1 MDYFLGIPEL
11 RLSEKEKYENDHY
24 WFKKVMEFH
33 LPSGGMTNYLTEAQ
47 QKMVN
52 NYLYRNDKFDF
63 GEWEDVCNELGI
75 DETNF
80 DTTFFKVNIINV
92 IVNYL
97 KTVELRRND
106 TYTPLL
112 LTQQAMVEKDEQLKN
127 QIAQYVEGQLLAVL
141 QSNQKYQEL
150 IMAAQDQSGQIAPEQ
165 LAEIEKQVQAME
177 QELKAQY
184 PIPQIEGFMSELEI
198 LANKIIQYATYNTSV
213 RYKKVK
219 NDCFEDVILN
229 DGEIVRIVDTYD
241 GTEFERVN
249 LPYFLCHKSPEH
261 EYVQQSMW
269 AAYTKM
275 FTLFQL
281 KLEFPELENDE
292 LARYGLYSHNIE
304 SPTIDIRTHHHT
316 KYPEWDTQAL
326 ITKGLPYYDEKQQ
339 YGYGELP
346 YVHRERLIP
355 VTHFEFVAFKKIGF
369 LRTTDIMGKEILE
382 FVDESF
388 DTPKSAVKEKAM
400 NEWGYESDTYFW
412 EGGSVEWLWL
422 PRKYEMYRIG
432 LNFYTRIREVKN
444 QPINPDNPFKHE
456 LSYYGKFLSNYN
468 AERISVFERL
478 KPYNV
483 LYVVIFNK
491 LAQLAERWDGYL
503 IPVDPSAIPSGLG
516 DTSEERMNKFFQYRK
531 EGYLIQDSFVED
543 KPGLTRPAPAVIPV
557 DIGQTFAVLMQMLN
571 WIKSEMG
578 LIVGVSP
585 QALSQMISGNVTDNQ
600 QALRQTSYMIDP
612 TFQQHNWIWQEI
624 MTGYVNHFIEWA
636 KNKIENGGEHRLS
649 YIFGENQREVLRI
662 KPENLEFAYLGVMI
676 NNSNPKEYFDIMLR
690 ESQAMIQNQMLTV
703 ADFSKLLLAVQSG
716 ESPYEIQKY
725 FIKAQKDRE
734 TRDAQI
740 QEQQMK
746 VEQMKQA
753 SQKEMIQIQKD
764 LINLQEQWKEKHIE
778 AKGEIDK
785 EIANIKVYQ
794 NQETLDVDNNGISD
808 ALQAGELQRKI
819 NEGETKLNIEKQ
831 KAITEARSQSFE
843 EVKEKNKQIENQKDR
858 EHDLQKERIKAN
870 KSTNKK

>member
-1 MDYFLGIPEL
+1 MDYFLGVPEL
-11 RLSEKEKYENDHY
+11 RLSEKEKYENDCF
-24 WFKKVMEFH
+24 WFKRVMEFH

-127 QIAQYVEGQLLAVL
+127 EIAQYVEGQLSAVL
-141 QSNQKYQEL
+141 QANQKYQEL

-229 DGEIVRIVDTYD
+229 DGEVIRIVDTYD

-346 YVHRERLIP
+346 YIHRERLIP

-369 LRTTDIMGKEILE
+369 LRTTDVMGKEILE

-388 DTPKSAVKEKAM
+388 DVPKV
-400 NEWGYESDTYFW
+400 
-412 EGGSVEWLWL
+412 
-422 PRKYEMYRIG
+422 
-432 LNFYTRIREVKN
+432 
-444 QPINPDNPFKHE
+444 
-456 LSYYGKFLSNYN
+456 
-468 AERISVFERL
+468 
-478 KPYNV
+478 
-483 LYVVIFNK
+483 
-491 LAQLAERWDGYL
+491 
-503 IPVDPSAIPSGLG
+503 
-516 DTSEERMNKFFQYRK
+516 
-531 EGYLIQDSFVED
+531 
-543 KPGLTRPAPAVIPV
+543 
-557 DIGQTFAVLMQMLN
+557 
-571 WIKSEMG
+571 
-578 LIVGVSP
+578 
-585 QALSQMISGNVTDNQ
+585 
-600 QALRQTSYMIDP
+600 
-612 TFQQHNWIWQEI
+612 
-624 MTGYVNHFIEWA
+624 
-636 KNKIENGGEHRLS
+636 
-649 YIFGENQREVLRI
+649 
-662 KPENLEFAYLGVMI
+662 
-676 NNSNPKEYFDIMLR
+676 
-690 ESQAMIQNQMLTV
+690 
-703 ADFSKLLLAVQSG
+703 
-716 ESPYEIQKY
+716 
-725 FIKAQKDRE
+725 
-734 TRDAQI
+734 
-740 QEQQMK
+740 
-746 VEQMKQA
+746 
-753 SQKEMIQIQKD
+753 
-764 LINLQEQWKEKHIE
+764 
-778 AKGEIDK
+778 
-785 EIANIKVYQ
+785 
-794 NQETLDVDNNGISD
+794 
-808 ALQAGELQRKI
+808 
-819 NEGETKLNIEKQ
+819 
-831 KAITEARSQSFE
+831 
-843 EVKEKNKQIENQKDR
+843 
-858 EHDLQKERIKAN
+858 LQK
-870 KSTNKK
+870 KK

>member
-1 MDYFLGIPEL
+1 MDYFLGVPEL
-11 RLSEKEKYENDHY
+11 RLPEEAKYANDCM
-24 WFKKVMEFH
+24 WFKKNMEYH

-47 QKMVN
+47 EKMIN
-52 NYLYRNDKFDF
+52 NHRYLNNIFDF
-63 GEWEDVCNELGI
+63 GDWEDVCNELGI

-80 DTTFFKVNIINV
+80 DTTLFKVNIIPV

-97 KTVELRRND
+97 KTVEIRRND
-106 TYTPLL
+106 TYTPMLI
-112 LTQQAMVEKDEQLKN
+112 TQQSMVEKDEQLKT
-127 QIAQYVEGQLLAVL
+127 QIAQYVEGQLSAVL
-141 QSNQKYQEL
+141 QANQQYQQL
-150 IMAAQDQSGQIAPEQ
+150 LQQAQDQSGQVTPEQ
-165 LAEIEKQVQAME
+165 HAEIEKQVQAM
-177 QELKAQY
+177 QAELQAQY
-184 PIPQIEGFMSELEI
+184 PVPIIEGFMSEIEI
-198 LANKIIQYATYNTSV
+198 LASKIIQYATYNNSV

-229 DGEIVRIVDTYD
+229 DGEIIRIVNTYD

-249 LPYFLCHKSPEH
+249 LPYFLCHKSPDS

-281 KLEFPELENDE
+281 KLEFPELADDDY
-292 LARYGLYSHNIE
+292 ARYGLYTQNIE
-304 SPTIDIRTHHHT
+304 SPTMDIRTHHHD

-326 ITKGLPYYDEKQQ
+326 ITKSLPYYDEKQG

-346 YVHRERLIP
+346 YVHRERLVP

-369 LRTTDIMGKEILE
+369 LKMQDELGKEIIE

-388 DTPKSAVKEKAM
+388 IVPKEAIKQKRI
-400 NEWGYESDTYFW
+400 NEWGYENEIYIW
-412 EGGSVEWLWL
+412 QGASVEWLWL
-422 PRKYEMYRIG
+422 PRKYELYRIG
-432 LNFYTRIREVKN
+432 LNFYTRIREVPL
-444 QPINPDNPFKHE
+444 QTINTDNPFKYE

-503 IPVDPSAIPSGLG
+503 IPLDPSAIPEELG
-516 DTSEERMNKFFQYRK
+516 DTAEERMEVFFKNRK
-531 EGYLIQDSFVED
+531 DGYLIQNAFIED

-557 DIGQTFAVLMQMLN
+557 DIGQTFSVLMNMLN
-571 WIKSEMG
+571 WIKTEMG

-585 QALSQMISGNVTDNQ
+585 QALSQMVSANVGDNQ
-600 QALRQTSYMIDP
+600 QALQQTSYMIDP

-624 MTGYVNHFIEWA
+624 MTGYLNTFFEWA
-636 KNKIENGGEHRLS
+636 KNKLKYGDEHRLT
-649 YIFGENQREVLRI
+649 YIFGENTRETIRL
-662 KPENLEFAYLGVMI
+662 KPEHLEFAYMGCVI

-703 ADFSKLLLAVQSG
+703 VDFSKLLLAMQSG
-716 ESPYEIQKY
+716 ESPYEIQKH

-734 TRDAQI
+734 QRDAQI

-746 VEQMKQA
+746 VEQMKGEN
-753 SQKEMIQIQKD
+753 QKQMVQIQKD
-764 LINLQEQWKEKHIE
+764 LMNLQEQWKETHIKS
-778 AKGEIDK
+778 KGEID
-785 EIANIKVYQ
+785 ERIAGIKVYQ
-794 NQETLDVDNNGISD
+794 NQETLDANNDNIPD
-808 ALQAGELQRKI
+808 PIAAADLQRKI
-819 NEGETKLNIEKQ
+819 QEGETKLNIEKQ

-843 EVKEKNKQIENQKDR
+843 EVKEKNKEIENQKDR

-870 KSTNKK
+870 KKTNNK